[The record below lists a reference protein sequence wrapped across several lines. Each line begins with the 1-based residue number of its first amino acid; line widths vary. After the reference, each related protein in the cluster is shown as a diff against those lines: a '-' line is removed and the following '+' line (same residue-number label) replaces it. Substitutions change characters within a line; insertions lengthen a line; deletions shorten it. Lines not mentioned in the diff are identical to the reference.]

1 MQPVQIPIQRLIS
14 LPPAMAVRFESLER
28 RARPDWFAASDPVG
42 TKLGSGG
49 GTAHLLH
56 AAWQASSEGASFRD
70 WLRASRKLIIHG
82 GGESRRMPAYA
93 TTGKPLMPIPA
104 MRWSRG
110 QRLDQTLL
118 DLQLPSFERVLSQAP
133 ANARVLISS
142 GDVLL
147 RFGRDLPAFPEVD
160 VLGLGMWI
168 TPERAKDFGVFFVPR
183 GNPTEW
189 AFFLQKP
196 SPARIRELAADF
208 LYLVD
213 TGLWL
218 LSEAAV
224 ELLMTNCGWDAATGG
239 FADGTATRYELYE
252 QMGFA
257 LGSQPTKPDPV
268 IGRLSCA
275 VLPLPEPE
283 FLHFGTSRQCIESV
297 SALQNRVLDETKLGA
312 AGARRHPDQ
321 YLQNADFRFPLRR
334 EQNHTLWVENAA
346 IPETWQLAH
355 EHILTGIPAN
365 DWSLR
370 LDPGACLDFVPVGEV
385 DQAIR
390 FHGIDDRF
398 RGAMGDPATR
408 WLGRPASNWFFARGL
423 DREACGIA
431 SETDI
436 FAAPLF
442 PVLKPDGITGGFV
455 EWLLAAEPAASEEH
469 AARWRESPRLSAR
482 DLLAQVNVDRLYA
495 RRAELRQQAL
505 APMLRNARWS
515 VFLKLDLDSTAR
527 LYAASANALPAGPT
541 LEEDLLDP
549 LGRVHEHIFRAT
561 VRRLRRDDGWE
572 KDEREAFAR
581 LGEIIIREA
590 TQHPARPRCTV
601 QEDQIVWGRSPVRLD
616 LAGGWSDTPPYCL
629 ENGGRVLNVAVDL
642 NGQPPIQVYARRA
655 PERRIVLRSIDLGA
669 EERIT
674 TYAELERYADPGSG
688 FAVARAALALAG
700 FLPRF
705 RGPDAPATLVEA
717 LEAFGGG
724 IELSLLAAVP
734 KGSGLGT
741 SSILAAAVLGT
752 LSDLCELG
760 WDRHALFGR
769 TMALEQMLTTG
780 GGWQDQGGGIFRG
793 TKLIETA
800 PGLDQ
805 SPTLRWVPDHL
816 LDGAISDQVAL
827 LYYTGITRMAKN
839 ILGEIVRGIFL
850 NSPAHLDLIDAI
862 AENAGAAFDALQR
875 GDYGLLTRSV
885 RTSWD
890 LNQRLDAGTNPPE
903 VEAILAQVRDWLAA
917 AKLLG
922 AGGGGFLLMFAKD
935 AEAARRIRV
944 SLTRQPPN
952 ARARFVSF
960 AVSPTGLHITRS

>member
-1 MQPVQIPIQRLIS
+1 
-14 LPPAMAVRFESLER
+14 MAGRFESLEH
-28 RARPDWFAASDPVG
+28 RARPEWFAASDPAG

-56 AAWQASSEGASFRD
+56 EAWRATGSGASFRD
-70 WLRASRKLIIHG
+70 WLRSSRKLIIHG

-118 DLQLPSFERVLSQAP
+118 DLQLPAFERGLGQAP
-133 ANARVLISS
+133 DSARVLITS

-147 RFGRDLPAFPEVD
+147 RFGRELPAFPAVD

-168 TPERAKDFGVFFVPR
+168 TPERAKDFGVFFAPR

-196 SPARIRELAADF
+196 SPARIRELAADH

-213 TGLWL
+213 TGMWL

-224 ELLMTNCGWDAATGG
+224 ELLMTKCGWDPAASRFT
-239 FADGTATRYELYE
+239 DGVARRYELYE
-252 QMGFA
+252 QMGLA
-257 LGSQPTKPDPV
+257 LGTQPSRPDPAV
-268 IGRLSCA
+268 VRLSCA

-334 EQNHTLWVENAA
+334 EQNHTLWVENAE
-346 IPETWQLAH
+346 IPEAWQLAR
-355 EHILTGIPAN
+355 EHILTGVPAN

-370 LDPGACLDFVPVGEV
+370 LEPGACLDFVPVGEDDV
-385 DQAIR
+385 AVR
-390 FHGIDDRF
+390 FHGIDDLF

-408 WLGRPASNWFFARGL
+408 WFARPAANWFSARGL
-423 DREACGIA
+423 APDSCGIA
-431 SETDI
+431 GDTDI
-436 FAAPLF
+436 FDAPLF
-442 PVLKPDGITGGFV
+442 PVLNPDQLAGGFV
-455 EWLLAAEPAASEEH
+455 EWLLAGEPGAHDDYAAL
-469 AARWRESPRLSAR
+469 WRESRRLSAR
-482 DLLAQVNVDRLYA
+482 ELLAQVNVDRLYA
-495 RRAELRQQAL
+495 RRAELRQRAL
-505 APMLRNARWS
+505 TPMLRNARWS

-527 LYAASANALPAGPT
+527 LYADSTSALPAAST
-541 LEEDLLDP
+541 LEEDPLDP
-549 LGRVHEHIFRAT
+549 LGLVHEHMFRAA
-561 VRRLRRDDGWE
+561 VRRLRGDEGWE
-572 KDEREAFAR
+572 SDERRAFAR
-581 LGEIIIREA
+581 LGEIIVREA
-590 TQHPARPRCTV
+590 TQRPATPRCTV

-629 ENGGRVLNVAVDL
+629 ENGGRVLNIAVDL
-642 NGQPPIQVYARRA
+642 NGQPPIQVYARRS
-655 PERRIVLRSIDLGA
+655 PEHRIVLRSIDLGA
-669 EERIT
+669 EQRIT
-674 TYAELERYADPGSG
+674 TYEELERYADPGSG
-688 FAVARAALALAG
+688 FAVARAALAQAG

-705 RGPDAPATLVEA
+705 RQAGAPGTLVEA
-717 LEAFGGG
+717 LEEFGGG

-741 SSILAAAVLGT
+741 SSILAATVLGT
-752 LSDLCELG
+752 LSDLCGLC

-793 TKLIETA
+793 TKLIETS

-850 NSPAHLDLIDAI
+850 NSPSHLGLIDDI
-862 AENAGAAFDALQR
+862 ARNAGAAFDALQR
-875 GDYGLLTRSV
+875 GDYSLLTDSV
-885 RTSWD
+885 RASWI

-903 VEAILAQVRDWLAA
+903 VEAILEQVGDWLAA

-935 AEAARRIRV
+935 AEAARHIR
-944 SLTRQPPN
+944 SALTSHPPN
-952 ARARFVSF
+952 ARARFVNF